1 MKRVN
6 DDRKNNNVDEKND
19 KSQYDEGTTRL
30 YSIIH
35 NVF

>member
-6 DDRKNNNVDEKND
+6 DDRKNNNVYEKNE
-19 KSQYDEGTTRL
+19 KSQYEEGMTRL
-30 YSIIH
+30 YSIMH